1 MTATR
6 DHEPDTA
13 DSAASLLERARS
25 LRAEA
30 DRAEAQLLATGAQ
43 WAALH
48 PGRGLI
54 TEADWD
60 AHGSERSLP
69 LAGPG
74 TPDVAEFCIAEF
86 ALAVGLSTDAG
97 RRYVGGAPRR
107 PPPLPPRPD

>member
-6 DHEPDTA
+6 EPELDPA
-13 DSAASLLERARS
+13 GDAGSLLELARS

-30 DRAEAQLLATGAQ
+30 DRAEARLLATAAT

-48 PGRGLI
+48 PAAATI
-54 TEADWD
+54 TEADWA

-97 RRYVGGAPRR
+97 RRYVG
-107 PPPLPPRPD
+107 